1 MYTVRV
7 SRRFIAQHFL
17 TVPDAGP
24 ENELHSHR
32 FEVEVEV
39 AGPELNEHDYLVDI
53 DDLAGRIDELVD
65 EYADATL
72 NDRPRFEGYNP
83 SVERF
88 ARVFCDRLLDED
100 GIDTDGIESATV
112 RMWEDGTASA
122 SYETT
127 VEG

>member
-1 MYTVRV
+1 MYTVSV
-7 SRRFIAQHFL
+7 SRRFVAQHFL
-17 TVPDAGP
+17 TVPDCGP

-32 FEVEVEV
+32 YEVTVDL

-53 DDLAGRIDELVD
+53 DDLSRRVDELVG

-88 ARVFCDRLLDED
+88 ARVFCDRLLA
-100 GIDTDGIESATV
+100 GIDTAGIETATV
-112 RMWEDGTASA
+112 RIREDDTAWA
-122 SYETT
+122 SYETDLD
-127 VEG
+127 G

>member
-1 MYTVRV
+1 VYTVRV

-17 TVPDAGP
+17 TVPDPGP
-24 ENELHSHR
+24 EGELHSHR
-32 FEVEVEV
+32 FEVDVAV

-53 DDLAGRIDELVD
+53 DELAGRIDELVD

-88 ARVFCDRLLDED
+88 ARVFCERLLE
-100 GIDTDGIESATV
+100 GIETDGIETATV
-112 RMWEDGTASA
+112 TMWEDEAAAA
-122 SYETT
+122 SYETA
-127 VEG
+127 VGE

>member
-17 TVPDAGP
+17 TVPDPGP
-24 ENELHSHR
+24 EGELHSHR
-32 FEVEVEV
+32 FEVDVAV

-53 DDLAGRIDELVD
+53 DELAGRVDELVD

-88 ARVFCDRLLDED
+88 ARVFCERLLE
-100 GIDTDGIESATV
+100 GIGTDGIETATV
-112 RMWEDGTASA
+112 TMWEDEAAAA
-122 SYETT
+122 SYETA
-127 VEG
+127 VGE

>member
-53 DDLAGRIDELVD
+53 DDLAGRADELAD

-72 NDRPRFEGYNP
+72 NDRPRFEGDNP

-88 ARVFCDRLLDED
+88 ARVFCDRLLA
-100 GIDTDGIESATV
+100 GIDTDGIETATV
-112 RMWEDGTASA
+112 TMWEDETAAA

-127 VEG
+127 LEE